1 MMDNK
6 QLIIKVGGNPLSD
19 LRKCA
24 TDKSVLKPG
33 THTIYV
39 KDTAQA
45 HRLISSENM
54 NLLMH
59 SWKFNANPCVSDLI
73 KSTGRKQE
81 AISRNL
87 TQLESIGAIK
97 KIKKGRKV
105 FIEPKIDSIEIRF
118 K

>member
-1 MMDNK
+1 MIGVK
-6 QLIIKVGGNPLSD
+6 QIIIKIGGDPKQD
-19 LRKCA
+19 LLKA
-24 TDKSVLKPG
+24 AHDSNVLKAG

-39 KDTAQA
+39 KDAAQA

>member
-1 MMDNK
+1 MISMK
-6 QLIIKVGGNPLSD
+6 QVIIKIGKDPKQD
-19 LRKCA
+19 LLKA
-24 TDKSVLKPG
+24 AHDPNVLKAG

-45 HRLISSENM
+45 HRLLSPENM

-59 SWKFNANPCVSDLI
+59 SWRFDASPCVSDLV

-81 AISRNL
+81 AISRDL
-87 TQLESIGAIK
+87 IQLESIGAIK

-105 FIEPKIDSIEIRF
+105 FVEPKIDSIEIRF